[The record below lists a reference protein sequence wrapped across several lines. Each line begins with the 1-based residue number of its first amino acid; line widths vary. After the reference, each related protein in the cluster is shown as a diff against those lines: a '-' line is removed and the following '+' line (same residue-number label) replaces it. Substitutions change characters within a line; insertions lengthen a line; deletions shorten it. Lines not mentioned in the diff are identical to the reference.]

1 MSLLCYPQEF
11 SKETSESLSDQVV
24 NSTKLLMSKVTKKGS
39 SGRFCE
45 GSISDLIDLS
55 NSIDEETKNTGRII
69 DILEKGISKAADM
82 VSVEMSEVMADN
94 LELPKLN
101 EKDQRPSL
109 IGCLILANTLLLQ
122 NRLKESNVGVEGGI
136 KSLLELKDSRKLQ
149 LDLLENWQKIR
160 KKNYAPVIDPAI
172 SLTKKLVTS
181 SRTDEV
187 MRVLLKAVLE
197 CASLIRKVQTDHIGP
212 LYHGLLETARY
223 DGSFYTSTSASV
235 LLSELAI
242 TPKWFDT
249 AIQSDLNKVS
259 QIKICDPAC
268 GTGTLLM
275 ASARSIKKRWKRLIE
290 ISIRMIENHSI

>member
-1 MSLLCYPQEF
+1 
-11 SKETSESLSDQVV
+11 
-24 NSTKLLMSKVTKKGS
+24 MSKVTKKGS